1 MGVARGGLGLG
12 VAEDSPNHRQALAP
26 HHRLRGKRVSEI
38 VDAHIAEPGRLAHPP
53 PRLLQIGQMRAF
65 GGPGDDIGITLDP
78 LGSSQH
84 LERRPVEGD
93 RLGAGLGAS
102 KTGPRTLWFGP
113 DAAKLVSSLPR
124 RGEDE
129 RVFPDEL
136 TPSRLYAVWTR
147 LRAEAGLDDVRI
159 HDLRHSFASQGVMNG
174 EGLPTVGRL
183 LGHRRR
189 ATTAI
194 YAHLDDATLQD
205 AAARAAGVIAQA
217 MEFKVE
223 GSLLSSD
230 EEESHEETG
239 TRQERYLVS
248 DLSRE
253 GSGERNEKV
262 FRF

>member
-1 MGVARGGLGLG
+1 MLDRRRDEHPWHVA
-12 VAEDSPNHRQALAP
+12 AL
-26 HHRLRGKRVSEI
+26 RLLSLTGARLSEVLNLKWSEI
-38 VDAHIAEPGRLAHPP
+38 GDLSAQEGGAARLA
-53 PRLLQIGQMRAF
+53 
-65 GGPGDDIGITLDP
+65 DT
-78 LGSSQH
+78 
-84 LERRPVEGD
+84 
-93 RLGAGLGAS
+93 

-147 LRAEAGLDDVRI
+147 LRAEAELDDVRI